1 MSTQL
6 RLDLNPRLPLDRRS
20 TFDLRNWLD
29 VSSIA
34 ARVGFDQPVF
44 VSLTLSDTF
53 EAGQSDANS
62 KYDQYL
68 YDALWYAHFVWSL
81 KDGQSVHIAFTF
93 PYKLQKA
100 ENVHETSLRLHVEK
114 RSQGMFLGLLE
125 DF

>member
-6 RLDLNPRLPLDRRS
+6 HLDLTPRPSIDTRP

-34 ARVGFDQPVF
+34 AGVGFDQPVF
-44 VSLTLSDTF
+44 VSVTLSDAF
-53 EAGQSDANS
+53 KASQSEADSE
-62 KYDQYL
+62 YDQRL
-68 YDALWYAHFVWSL
+68 YDALWYAHFEWSL
-81 KDGQSVHIAFTF
+81 NDGRSAHIAFTF

-100 ENVHETSLRLHVEK
+100 EIAHETSLRLHIER

>member
-6 RLDLNPRLPLDRRS
+6 RLDLTPRPPTDTEP

-34 ARVGFDQPVF
+34 AGVGFDQPVF
-44 VSLTLSDTF
+44 VSLALSDAF
-53 EAGQSDANS
+53 EAGQSEADGE
-62 KYDQYL
+62 YDQRL
-68 YDALWYAHFVWSL
+68 YDALWYAHFEWSL
-81 KDGQSVHIAFTF
+81 NDGRSAHIAFTF

-100 ENVHETSLRLHVEK
+100 ETAHETSLRLHVER